1 MAGDPACK
9 AALQLKHSLHLH
21 KFLQFILIKIIF
33 THAKLIDAFQLLSP
47 FESNRCSVRTLKTI
61 YMEKVQSNDLLQEET
76 IIPFDSNGR
85 NIYILSDL
93 HLASGLN
100 TSGNYEGTENF
111 YADQSFHRFLDHL
124 QPKVAGK
131 GGILVINGDF
141 IDFLRIRN
149 IPETEDHFRCWQ
161 EILEN
166 MGINKSIDELKS
178 SIVKKEA
185 EYGLKTDDY
194 KSVWKLYVCMQGH
207 KILFSRLAQ
216 WIYEGNELI
225 IVKGN
230 HDLEWYWP
238 AIHRYLRFALA
249 KKVGEEKG
257 VFNEGL
263 QKHFERS
270 INYIDHAVLIDNKI
284 HVEHGHIYE
293 RTTAVIGPTTFNKGK
308 ELNLPFGSFF
318 NRYLIN
324 RLELA
329 YPYLDNV
336 RPMQNIL
343 PVLIRERFPLAIKVL
358 FQYIPFT
365 LLIIPKK
372 LYWQTFKYLL
382 NILFIIVLPIAIT
395 VYAIWQSVQPNNPG
409 NAPSGVAAQALNVLK
424 NFGFLFLSYIFG
436 RIMAMA
442 GLKAP
447 PTLSVHAKD
456 IMEKNPSVET
466 VIFGHTHD
474 PEQKYLGDNKWY
486 FNTGT
491 WIPIFETSS
500 ADVRLDKTFTFI
512 AANCTGKP
520 TCRERLQRW
529 NDEAERIDTMTLNDK
544 F

>member
-1 MAGDPACK
+1 
-9 AALQLKHSLHLH
+9 
-21 KFLQFILIKIIF
+21 
-33 THAKLIDAFQLLSP
+33 
-47 FESNRCSVRTLKTI
+47 
-61 YMEKVQSNDLLQEET
+61 MEKIQTDQQEQQKVT
-76 IIPFDSNGR
+76 VSIDSKGR
-85 NIYILSDL
+85 KIYVLSDL

-100 TSGNYEGTENF
+100 TNGNYEGTENF
-111 YADQSFHRFLDHL
+111 FADQSFHRFVDYV
-124 QPKVAGK
+124 QENVKGT
-131 GGILVINGDF
+131 GGIMVINGDF

-149 IPETEDHFRCWQ
+149 LPETDDDFRCWQ
-161 EILEN
+161 EILQDI
-166 MGINKSIDELKS
+166 GIPKTIDELKS
-178 SIVKKEA
+178 AIVKKER

-194 KSVWKLYVCMQGH
+194 KSVWKLWVCIQGH
-207 KILFSRLAQ
+207 KILFQRLAT
-216 WIYEGNELI
+216 WLADGNELI
-225 IVKGN
+225 VVKGN

-238 AIHRYLRFALA
+238 GVQSYLRLALA
-249 KKVGEEKG
+249 KIVATKG
-257 VFNEGL
+257 GLNENQSRAIQ
-263 QKHFERS
+263 QKIQF
-270 INYIDHAVLIDNKI
+270 IDHALLIDNKI
-284 HVEHGHIYE
+284 HIEHGHIYE
-293 RTTAVIGPTTFNKGK
+293 RTTAVEGPTTFNNGK

-343 PVLIRERFPLAIKVL
+343 PILIRERFPLAIKVM

-382 NILFIIVLPIAIT
+382 NILVIVVLPVAIT
-395 VYAIWQSVQPNNPG
+395 IYAVWRSLQGDQPANQ
-409 NAPSGVAAQALNVLK
+409 PSGVVAQGLKVLQ

-447 PTLSVHAKD
+447 PSLSLHAKE
-456 IMEKNPSVET
+456 IMDKNPAVEA
-466 VIFGHTHD
+466 VIFGHTHN
-474 PEQKYLGDNKWY
+474 PEQKYLGENKWY

-500 ADVRLDKTFTFI
+500 AEVRIDKTYTFI
-512 AANCTGKP
+512 AVNCNEKP
-520 TCRERLQRW
+520 ACREKLQRW
-529 NDEAERIDTMTLNDK
+529 NDDAVRVDTMTLNDR

>member
-1 MAGDPACK
+1 MEK
-9 AALQLKHSLHLH
+9 IQTNHLE
-21 KFLQFILIKIIF
+21 QQKIIE
-33 THAKLIDAFQLLSP
+33 P
-47 FESNRCSVRTLKTI
+47 FRA
-61 YMEKVQSNDLLQEET
+61 
-76 IIPFDSNGR
+76 NGR
-85 NIYILSDL
+85 KIYVLSDL

-100 TSGNYEGTENF
+100 TNGNYEGTENF
-111 YADQSFHRFLDHL
+111 FADQSFHRFIDYV
-124 QPKVAGK
+124 QEKVNERSGVL
-131 GGILVINGDF
+131 IINGDF

-149 IPETEDHFRCWQ
+149 LPETEDDFRCWK
-161 EILEN
+161 EILEDI
-166 MGINKSIDELKS
+166 GVTKSIEELKS
-178 SIVKKEA
+178 SFGKKEK

-194 KSVWKLYVCMQGH
+194 KSVWKLWVCIQGH
-207 KILFSRLAQ
+207 KILFKRLAK
-216 WIYEGNELI
+216 WLADGNELI
-225 IVKGN
+225 VVKGN

-238 AIHRYLRFALA
+238 GVQNYLRAALA
-249 KKVGEEKG
+249 KMAAEEKT
-257 VFNEGL
+257 GL
-263 QKHFERS
+263 TEAEANRPHQKVR
-270 INYIDHAVLIDNKI
+270 YVDHAILVDNKI
-284 HVEHGHIYE
+284 HIEHGHLYE
-293 RTTAVIGPTTFNKGK
+293 RTTAIEGPVTFNNGR

-343 PVLIRERFPLAIKVL
+343 PILIRERFPLAIKVM

-395 VYAIWQSVQPNNPG
+395 IYAIWRSIQGDGPSEE
-409 NAPSGVAAQALNVLK
+409 PSGLLAQGLNILK

-447 PTLSVHAKD
+447 PSLSLHAKE
-456 IMEKNPSVET
+456 IMDKNPSVEA
-466 VIFGHTHD
+466 VIFGHTHN
-474 PEQKYLGDNKWY
+474 PEQKFLGEDKWY

-500 ADVRLDKTFTFI
+500 ADVRIDKTYTFI
-512 AANCTGKP
+512 AINCDEKP
-520 TCRERLQRW
+520 ACRERLQRW
-529 NDEAERIDTMTLNDK
+529 NDDAERVDTMTLNDK

>member
-1 MAGDPACK
+1 MRSTNNSNQQGADMIVP
-9 AALQLKHSLHLH
+9 
-21 KFLQFILIKIIF
+21 F
-33 THAKLIDAFQLLSP
+33 T
-47 FESNRCSVRTLKTI
+47 
-61 YMEKVQSNDLLQEET
+61 
-76 IIPFDSNGR
+76 SNGKK
-85 NIYILSDL
+85 IYVLSDL
-93 HLASGLN
+93 HLAAGLN
-100 TSGNYEGTENF
+100 HSGNYEGTENF
-111 YADQSFHRFLDHL
+111 YADQSFDRFINYL
-124 QPKVAGK
+124 QETAHEK
-131 GGILVINGDF
+131 GAILVINGDF
-141 IDFLRIRN
+141 IDYLRIRN
-149 IPETEDHFRCWQ
+149 IPVTDDDFRCWQ
-161 EILEN
+161 EILEDI
-166 MGINKSIDELKS
+166 GIQKSLDDLTS
-178 SIVKKEA
+178 SISKKEK

-207 KILFSRLAQ
+207 KLLFQRLAKWVAQ
-216 WIYEGNELI
+216 GNELI
-225 IVKGN
+225 VVKGN

-238 AIHRYLRFALA
+238 AIHKHMRTALGKIA
-249 KKVGEEKG
+249 ATERISQQEAIQQL
-257 VFNEGL
+257 FQRNI
-263 QKHFERS
+263 HFV
-270 INYIDHAVLIDNKI
+270 DHAVVIDNKI
-284 HVEHGHIYE
+284 HIEHGHIYE
-293 RTTAVIGPTTFNKGK
+293 RTTAVSGDVTFNEGR

-358 FQYIPFT
+358 FQYVPFT

-395 VYAIWQSVQPNNPG
+395 AYAIWQTVKGSG
-409 NAPSGVAAQALNVLK
+409 NAEAPTGIAAQALNILK

-447 PTLSVHAKD
+447 PTLSVYAKE
-456 IMEKNPSVET
+456 IIAKNPSVET

-474 PEQKYLGDNKWY
+474 PEQKHLGGDKWY

-500 ADVRLDKTFTFI
+500 ADVRLDKTYTFI
-512 AANCTGKP
+512 AIDCNEKP
-520 TCRERLQRW
+520 SCKERLQRW
-529 NDEAERIDTMTLNDK
+529 NDDAERIDTMILNDK
-544 F
+544 T

>member
-1 MAGDPACK
+1 MQKTNTTNQEATG
-9 AALQLKHSLHLH
+9 S
-21 KFLQFILIKIIF
+21 IV
-33 THAKLIDAFQLLSP
+33 P
-47 FESNRCSVRTLKTI
+47 FN
-61 YMEKVQSNDLLQEET
+61 
-76 IIPFDSNGR
+76 SNGR
-85 NIYILSDL
+85 KVYVLSDL
-93 HLASGLN
+93 HLAAGLN

-111 YADQSFHRFLDHL
+111 YADQSFDRFLNHL
-124 QPKVAGK
+124 QETVSGK

-141 IDFLRIRN
+141 IDYLRIRN
-149 IPETEDHFRCWQ
+149 IPSTEDELRCWQ

-166 MGINKSIDELKS
+166 IGIQKTVDELEA
-178 SIVKKEA
+178 SIVKKER

-207 KILFSRLAQ
+207 KILFQRLAKWVGQ
-216 WIYEGNELI
+216 GNDLI

-238 AIHRYLRFALA
+238 AIHKHLRTALA
-249 KKVGEEKG
+249 KMAAEDRVDDPRNIQHL
-257 VFNEGL
+257 FDRHI
-263 QKHFERS
+263 HFV
-270 INYIDHAVLIDNKI
+270 DHAVLVDNKI
-284 HVEHGHIYE
+284 HIEHGHIYE
-293 RTTAVIGPTTFNKGK
+293 RTTAVSGDVTFNNGR

-336 RPMQNIL
+336 RPTQNIL

-358 FQYIPFT
+358 FKYVPFT

-372 LYWQTFKYLL
+372 LYWQTFKYLV
-382 NILFIIVLPIAIT
+382 NILFIIVLPIVIT
-395 VYAIWQSVQPNNPG
+395 VYAIWQTVKGDSAG
-409 NAPSGVAAQALNVLK
+409 EAPTGIAAQALNILK

-436 RIMAMA
+436 RILAMA

-447 PTLSVHAKD
+447 PTLSVHAKE
-456 IMEKNPSVET
+456 IMEKNPAVET

-474 PEQKYLGDNKWY
+474 PEQKHLGGDKWY

-500 ADVRLDKTFTFI
+500 ADVRLDKTYTFV
-512 AANCTGKP
+512 AVDCNEKP
-520 TCRERLQRW
+520 SCKERLQRW
-529 NDEAERIDTMTLNDK
+529 NDDAERIDTMVLNDK
-544 F
+544 N